1 MMAKRTLIAADIG
14 GTFTDL
20 VLIKADGSVRT
31 TKLPSTPKNYADAVL
46 QGVRKLTGEQ
56 AIAPNKLD
64 AVLHAC
70 TVATNAILEG
80 KGAKTALITT
90 RGFRDVL
97 ELRRI
102 RVPRLY
108 EPLYVKP
115 PPLVPRAL
123 RFEVE
128 ERIDAKG
135 EIVTPLKEAEVDDII
150 DILKRREIEAV
161 AICLINA
168 YTNGA
173 HERAIGALLRDALP
187 DRDISLSSEVL
198 PEIREYE
205 RTSTT
210 VINAYVS
217 PIVQGY
223 LSELET
229 SLADW
234 ECADRLQVMLSDGSM
249 ANVATARAR
258 PAHLVEC
265 GPAAGV
271 IGAAKLGH
279 VAEQH
284 HILTLDMGGTTA
296 KAALVED
303 GNPAFAED
311 YEVGGGI
318 SLSGPL
324 VMGAGYALRL
334 PVIDVAEVGAG
345 GGSIVRVDP
354 GGALKVGPDSAG
366 ADPGPACY
374 GRGGVLPTVT
384 DANLVLGYLNPKRL
398 AGGAVEIDAGA
409 ARRVIKDRVAAA
421 LGQDIVEAAFG
432 IHRLANATMARAIK
446 TVSTHRGRDPRDF
459 TLYAFGGSGG
469 IHAASLAQTL
479 GIKRVVIPSSAG
491 VFSALGLLLA
501 DQEWRSSKAYLRPLE
516 AAEPPV
522 MTAIFDDLTAEAN
535 EAMSAAPAN
544 IEITRN
550 AAMRFRGQAYEL
562 RVLLPQG
569 PISNQTIYRIDKA
582 FRELHERTY
591 GHGLQADV
599 PTQIVAL
606 GVVARRSTGTALSDI
621 FGIDSVTSSGEQ
633 RTERLTYFG
642 DHYGFMA
649 TPVVDRSEL
658 NQNPSLGPLIIESY
672 DHAIVVPPDANVKL
686 DPFHQVVLDLDEVPS
701 S

>member
-1 MMAKRTLIAADIG
+1 MAGRTLIAADIG

-20 VLIKADGSVRT
+20 VLIMADGSVRT
-31 TKLPSTPKNYADAVL
+31 AKLPSTPNNYADAVL
-46 QGVRKLTGEQ
+46 QGVRKLASDQ
-56 AIAPNKLD
+56 AIAPDQLD

-90 RGFRDVL
+90 KGFRDVL

-108 EPLYVKP
+108 DPLYVKP
-115 PPLVPRAL
+115 LPLVPRAL

-128 ERIDAKG
+128 ERIDARG
-135 EIVTPLKEAEVDDII
+135 EIVTPFNEADVAGIV
-150 DILKRREIEAV
+150 DILERREIEAV
-161 AICLINA
+161 AVCLINA
-168 YTNGA
+168 YANGA
-173 HERAIGALLRDALP
+173 HERAIGAFLRDALP
-187 DRDISLSSEVL
+187 DRHISLSSEVL

-217 PIVQGY
+217 PVVRSY
-223 LSELET
+223 LSALET

-234 ECADRLQVMLSDGSM
+234 GCADRLQVMLSDGSM
-249 ANVATARAR
+249 ANVETTKAR

-271 IGAAKLGH
+271 IGAAKLGEA
-279 VAEQH
+279 AEQR

-296 KAALVED
+296 KAALVEN
-303 GNPAFAED
+303 GSPAFAED

-345 GGSIVRVDP
+345 GGSIVRVDQ

-374 GRGGVLPTVT
+374 GRGGALPTVT
-384 DANLVLGYLNPKRL
+384 DANLVLGYLNPEEL
-398 AGGAVEIDAGA
+398 AGGEVGIDAGA
-409 ARRVIKDRVAAA
+409 AEGAIEDRVAAL
-421 LGQDIVEAAFG
+421 LGQSTVEAAFG

-446 TVSTHRGRDPRDF
+446 TISTHRGRDPRDF

-469 IHAASLAQTL
+469 IHAATLARTL
-479 GIKRVVIPSSAG
+479 GIKRIVIPSSAG

-501 DQEWRSSKAYLRPLE
+501 DQEWRGSKAYLHPLE
-516 AAEPPV
+516 AAEPTV
-522 MTAIFDDLTAEAN
+522 MAEVFDDLTAEAVA
-535 EAMSAAPAN
+535 AMSAERAN
-544 IEITRN
+544 LKITRN

-562 RVLLPQG
+562 RV
-569 PISNQTIYRIDKA
+569 PIPPGLISDETTSGIDKA

-606 GVVARRSTGTALSDI
+606 GVVARRATGTAPREVFGSDSI
-621 FGIDSVTSSGEQ
+621 AFSSKPS
-633 RTERLTYFG
+633 TERLAYFG
-642 DHYGFMA
+642 DRLGLMK

-658 NQNPSLGPLIIESY
+658 DQKTSRGPLIIEAY
-672 DHAIVVPPDANVKL
+672 DHAIVVPPNASVKL
-686 DPFHQVVLDLDEVPS
+686 DTFHQVVLELDDGPGP
-701 S
+701 

>member
-1 MMAKRTLIAADIG
+1 MAGRTLIAADIG

-20 VLIKADGSVRT
+20 VLITAEGSVRSA
-31 TKLPSTPKNYADAVL
+31 KLSSTPSNYADAVL
-46 QGVRKLTGEQ
+46 QGIRKLAGDQ
-56 AIAPNKLD
+56 AIAPDQLD

-80 KGAKTALITT
+80 KGAKTALVTT
-90 RGFRDVL
+90 KGFRDVL

-108 EPLYVKP
+108 EPLYIKP

-135 EIVTPLKEAEVDDII
+135 EIVTPLDEADIARII

-161 AICLINA
+161 AVCLINA
-168 YTNGA
+168 YANDA
-173 HERAIGALLRDALP
+173 HERTIGAFLRDALP
-187 DRDISLSSEVL
+187 DRHISLSSEVL
-198 PEIREYE
+198 PQIREYE

-217 PIVQGY
+217 PVVRSY
-223 LSELET
+223 LSALET

-234 ECADRLQVMLSDGSM
+234 GCADRLQMMLSDGSM
-249 ANVATARAR
+249 ANVETAKAR

-271 IGAAKLGH
+271 IGAAKLGQS
-279 VAEQH
+279 AEQH
-284 HILTLDMGGTTA
+284 QILTLDMGGTTA
-296 KAALVED
+296 KAALVEN
-303 GNPAFAED
+303 GIPAFAED

-345 GGSIVRVDP
+345 GGSIVRVDQ

-374 GRGGVLPTVT
+374 GRGGALPTVT
-384 DANLVLGYLNPKRL
+384 DANLVLGYLNSEVL
-398 AGGAVEIDAGA
+398 AGGEFGIDAGA
-409 ARRVIKDRVAAA
+409 AERTIKDRVAAP
-421 LGQDIVEAAFG
+421 LGQSTVEAAFG

-469 IHAASLAQTL
+469 IHAATLARTL
-479 GIKRVVIPSSAG
+479 GIKRIVIPSSAG

-501 DQEWRSSKAYLRPLE
+501 DQEWRSSKAYLHPLE
-516 AAEPPV
+516 AAEPTV
-522 MTAIFDDLTAEAN
+522 MAAIFDDLKAEGVA
-535 EAMSAAPAN
+535 AMSAEPAN
-544 IEITRN
+544 LKITRN

-562 RVLLPQG
+562 RVPIPPG
-569 PISNQTIYRIDKA
+569 PISDETTSGIDTA
-582 FRELHERTY
+582 FRELHECTY

-606 GVVARRSTGTALSDI
+606 GVVARRATGTAPRDV
-621 FGIDSVTSSGEQ
+621 FGSDSVASGSELP
-633 RTERLTYFG
+633 TVRLAYFG
-642 DHYGFMA
+642 DRYGLMK

-658 NQNPSLGPLIIESY
+658 GQKTSRGPSIIEAY
-672 DHAIVVPPDANVKL
+672 DHAIVVPPNASVKL
-686 DPFHQVVLDLDEVPS
+686 DTFNQVVLELDDGPGS
-701 S
+701 